1 MKTNRLT
8 EGAASFAAQM
18 PNPAVLPTACA
29 ARPGGRLGQLAARKT
44 GRLARVF
51 RRGLA
56 AIGLAAVSLAS
67 PAPGADWA
75 TLEPRAGAANG
86 KHVVLLA
93 GDEEY
98 RSEESLPMLARI
110 LAQRHGFKSTV
121 LFSVNPADGTVDPLN
136 QTNVPGMHLLD
147 TADLVILQFRFRE
160 LPDADMRHF
169 EAYLKAGKP
178 LIALRTA
185 THAFAYSRNK
195 SSPFARYDWQ
205 SKTWPGGFGQ
215 QVLGETW
222 VAHHGDH
229 GKEST
234 RGLVDGTHA
243 KHPVLRGVQDVWGP
257 TDVYSVIH
265 LQPTDT
271 VLMHGLV
278 LRGMKPDDPP
288 NWHKSL
294 MPLVWVRDYTWEN
307 GKTTR
312 ALTST
317 SGAAVDMQSEDLR
330 RLIVNACYWL
340 TGLEVPAK
348 ADATCVGEY
357 KPSWF
362 GFGKFIRGVK
372 PSDFDAKP

>member
-1 MKTNRLT
+1 MKTNRRPAIRAAFLT
-8 EGAASFAAQM
+8 GAMAVAGAA
-18 PNPAVLPTACA
+18 
-29 ARPGGRLGQLAARKT
+29 LA
-44 GRLARVF
+44 
-51 RRGLA
+51 
-56 AIGLAAVSLAS
+56 
-67 PAPGADWA
+67 ADWA
-75 TLEPRAGAANG
+75 TLQPPAGTANG
-86 KHVVLLA
+86 KHIVLLA

-110 LAQRHGFKSTV
+110 LSQRHGFTCSV
-121 LFSVNPADGTVDPLN
+121 LFSLDPADGTIDPVN

-147 TADLVILQFRFRE
+147 TADVMILQFRFRE

-169 EAYLKAGKP
+169 EAYLRAGKP

-195 SSPFARYDWQ
+195 ASPFAKYDWQ

-234 RGLVDGTHA
+234 RGLLDGTHA

-257 TDVYSVIH
+257 TDVYSVVH
-265 LQPTDT
+265 LQPADT

-278 LRGMKPDDPP
+278 LGGMQPDAPP
-288 NWHKSL
+288 NWRKSL
-294 MPLVWVRDYTWEN
+294 MPLVWVRDYRWEN

-317 SGAAVDMQSEDLR
+317 IGAAVDMQCEDLR
-330 RLIVNACYWL
+330 RLIINACYWL

-348 ADATCVGEY
+348 ADATCVGEF
-357 KPSWF
+357 KPSYF
-362 GFGKFIRGVK
+362 GFGKFLPGRK
-372 PSDFDAKP
+372 PSDFDIK